1 MKQAIAAVCM
11 LYVLAWIQPARAE
24 DAWKVIDR
32 SEEGYEVASLDVAGR
47 EVPTMRGR
55 GVLRGDILHVLAILL
70 DAGRLKE
77 WAEGVTWTKVLQQ
90 EGGMVTLFHTYAELT
105 WPVADRDVIS
115 RAKLT
120 VRDKGQEYE
129 LATYAE
135 PTALP
140 EQDGVVRIKHTSA
153 HFLLKKQGE
162 DKVWVEYVVDSDPGG
177 KLPKWLIRWASK
189 KVPGETLRK
198 LQAQVNKTRGQY
210 DASIRKL
217 AALP

>member
-1 MKQAIAAVCM
+1 M
-11 LYVLAWIQPARAE
+11 LCALVGLRTAHAE
-24 DAWKVIDR
+24 DDWKVIDQTD
-32 SEEGYEVASLDVAGR
+32 EGYEVAGRSVAGQ

-55 GVLRGDILHVLAILL
+55 GVLHGDILHVLAILM

-90 EGGMVTLFHTYAELT
+90 EGGVATLFHTYAELT
-105 WPVADRDVIS
+105 WPVADRDVIT

-120 VRDKGQEYE
+120 VHKKGDEYE
-129 LATYAE
+129 LTTNAE

-140 EQDGVVRIKHTSA
+140 EQDGVVRIKRTSA
-153 HFLLKKQGE
+153 HFLLKKQAD
-162 DKVWVEYVVDSDPGG
+162 DKVWVEYVVESDPGG

-198 LQAQVNKTRGQY
+198 LQGQVNKTRGQY
-210 DASIRKL
+210 AAAIRKL